1 METHQTDYGTIY
13 LCDNKQILPLFE
25 ENSIDAMVTDP
36 PYGYGMKDS
45 AWDCEIP
52 TVDFWKEALRVLK
65 PGAFALVASGTRV
78 QHRMA
83 TNLENAGFEIRD
95 VIAWVYKSGFSKDS
109 DCGKIAGSEWEGF
122 KPRLKPAMELWTL
135 AKKPIGKNTLKENL
149 KEYGTGALN
158 FNKCRIKN
166 DYIKPMQKKYKQ
178 HREYSASYRFG
189 KKPNKDGYIVY
200 ESHPDGR
207 EPSNFIHDGSDEVI
221 KLFTDGAQHF
231 FYCPK
236 ASQSERNLGVEGR
249 NDHSTVKPLL
259 LCRYLVRL
267 ITPPNGIVLDPF
279 LGSGTTALACIEE
292 RLKYIGIE
300 QDAHYFEIAKQRI
313 EYSLT
318 QLTIF

>member
-1 METHQTDYGTIY
+1 METYTTDYGTIY
-13 LCDNKQILPLFE
+13 LSDNRDVLPLLE

-45 AWDCEIP
+45 AWDYEIP
-52 TVDFWKEALRVLK
+52 TVDFWKETLRVLK

-95 VIAWVYKSGFSKDS
+95 VIAWVYKSGMTKGYDY
-109 DCGKIAGSEWEGF
+109 GKLLSPEWSGF
-122 KPRLKPAMELWTL
+122 KPNLKPAMELWTL
-135 AKKPIGKNTLKENL
+135 ARKPLGKNTIIENL

-158 FNKCRIKN
+158 FNKCRINNK
-166 DYIKPMQKKYKQ
+166 YIKQWQKTYTKNPVF
-178 HREYSASYRFG
+178 SATYYVNNR
-189 KKPNKDGYIVY
+189 KMKTVY
-200 ESHPDGR
+200 SHPDGR

-221 KLFTDGAQHF
+221 RLFTDGAQHF

-236 ASQSERNLGVEGR
+236 ASQPERNLGVEGR
-249 NDHSTVKPLL
+249 NDHSTVKPKNLM
-259 LCRYLVRL
+259 RYLVRL

-300 QDAHYFEIAKQRI
+300 QDAHYFDICKQRI
-313 EYSLT
+313 NHCLS
-318 QLTIF
+318 QLTLL